1 MSYINKLKERLE
13 NYFSPEKSYFPKEN
27 LLSFTVEKNLVSETL
42 QYLKNTEG
50 FKHFVMLSCVDWLE
64 EGKFELVY
72 IVWHPEQKVS
82 VAVKTKIDRENAEF
96 QSLHTMW
103 RQLCTYERE
112 IWEMYG
118 INFVGHPRLEP
129 FILED
134 WKDAP
139 PMRRDFDTLHF
150 VEEHYEMRGGREERY
165 QPRDFIG
172 EVFDEWRKK

>member
-1 MSYINKLKERLE
+1 MSYANGLKEKLE
-13 NYFSPEKSYFPKEN
+13 KLFSPEKAYFPKDN
-27 LLSFTVEKNLVSETL
+27 LLSLTVDNDKVVEAL
-42 QYLKNTEG
+42 QYLKHTEG
-50 FKHFVMLSCVDWLE
+50 FRHFVMLSCVDWIE

-72 IVWHPEQKVS
+72 IVWHPEHKIS
-82 VAVKTKIDRENAEF
+82 VAVKTKIERENAEF
-96 QSLHTMW
+96 QSLYFMW

-118 INFVGHPRLEP
+118 INFIGHPRLEP

-139 PMRRDFDTLHF
+139 PMRRDFDTLHY
-150 VEEHYEMRGGREERY
+150 VEEHYEMREGREERY
-165 QPRDFIG
+165 QPREFIG